1 MRLFLIQIVN
11 TVRGSRN
18 TVPFQYEEN
27 DISNRRLETLV
38 DGVFAIAL
46 TLLVLE
52 IKIPRVATDAML
64 TQALFALVPKVFAY
78 ILSFVILGLLWFGH
92 QTVSHYVRR
101 LDRTYIFLNLIF
113 LLFISIIP
121 FSAALLGEN
130 LQFHTAT
137 SIYGINLF
145 ITGLIQYIQWEYM
158 SSKNRLIAPDLD
170 RRIVRSLQKTF
181 IAIPLIYALAIGV
194 STFSISAGLLLYSLV
209 TIFGATRV
217 TAIFHRSHYPTA

>member
-18 TVPFQYEEN
+18 TIPLEYIEN

-46 TLLVLE
+46 TLLALE
-52 IKIPRVATDAML
+52 IKIPHATTDAKL
-64 TQALFALVPKVFAY
+64 VQALIELVPKIFAY
-78 ILSFVILGLLWFGH
+78 FISFGILGLLWFGH
-92 QTVSHYVRR
+92 QTVSHYVKR
-101 LDRTYIFLNLIF
+101 LDRTYIFFNLLF

-145 ITGLIQYIQWEYM
+145 ITGLIQYLQWEYM
-158 SSKNRLIAPDLD
+158 SRKNRLIDPELD
-170 RRIVRSLQKTF
+170 RRIVRGLQKTF
-181 IAIPLIYALAIGV
+181 IAIPLIYVLAIGV
-194 STFSISAGLLLYSLV
+194 STVSISAGLLLYSLV